1 MGRGNAPK
9 SNGGIHTEK
18 YGFLV
23 TGRIPRNRIYP
34 RKLYS
39 SEKLGRAMATVL
51 SIKNPILQTISSS
64 RPNLAPW
71 DTAALPLPL
80 SPFLHLLHCQFNFT
94 NWDWEL
100 KWSFRSPRSSSS
112 IRPEDGVQRTAAAP
126 SVRSESEWVSLRDG
140 LIIALSRDYQCV
152 ICRS

>member
-9 SNGGIHTEK
+9 SNGGIHTER

-23 TGRIPRNRIYP
+23 TDRIPCNRMSP
-34 RKLYS
+34 RKLQS
-39 SEKLGRAMATVL
+39 SEKLGRAMSTVL

-94 NWDWEL
+94 NWGWEL
-100 KWSFRSPRSSSS
+100 KWSFHSPRSSSS
-112 IRPEDGVQRTAAAP
+112 CIRPEDGVQRTAAP
-126 SVRSESEWVSLRDG
+126 SEWVSLRDG
-140 LIIALSRDYQCV
+140 LIIALSSDYQCV